1 MHRNVEWL
9 LNRAAMRQRQDHQRF
24 GDDETRVEENLEPG
38 GRSDPEYRIK
48 AMMAYAIH
56 RRTKRRWVGY
66 SGTAGGMK
74 REEVDAAANP
84 MRARRLA
91 RIQPY
96 VSVDAIMRKMGLT
109 EISEELLPR
118 LTCAEPAALAIAL
131 SAGVNPA
138 DLIFAAFRTE
148 RDTNRFLVNPC
159 MRCRTWMAA
168 AVHGYV
174 DKHGNGIATTGDRDE
189 PFVAAPGI
197 LEEIR

>member
-1 MHRNVEWL
+1 MHPNVEWL
-9 LNRAAMRQRQDHQRF
+9 INRAVMRQRQDHQRF

-56 RRTKRRWVGY
+56 RTTKRRWVGY

-74 REEVDAAANP
+74 REEVDGAPNP

-96 VSVDAIMRKMGLT
+96 VNVDSIMRKMGTT
-109 EISEELLPR
+109 EIPAGELPR

-131 SAGVNPA
+131 SSGANPA

-148 RDTNRFLVNPC
+148 RDTDRFLVNPC
-159 MRCRTWMAA
+159 MKCRTWMAA
-168 AVHGYV
+168 FVHGYV
-174 DKHGNGIATTGDRDE
+174 DRHGNGIATTGDGDE
-189 PFVAAPGI
+189 RFIAAPAI